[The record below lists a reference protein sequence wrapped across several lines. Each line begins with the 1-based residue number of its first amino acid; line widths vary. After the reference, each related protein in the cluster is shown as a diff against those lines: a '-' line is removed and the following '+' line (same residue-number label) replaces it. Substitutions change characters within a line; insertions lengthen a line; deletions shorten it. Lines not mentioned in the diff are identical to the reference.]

1 MLFIETL
8 IYGGKYLWMSGAI
21 LKVTWNS
28 GVQIEY
34 NDAKVILDSKRN
46 RVSGSAFFIS
56 HGHYDHSTAF
66 KIKQAQKYS
75 SRETMD
81 IVSSF
86 GLQVENC
93 SPIAVGEKIMI
104 GDIEVIP
111 HNSGHVLGS
120 FEYEIRTPEGTVL
133 FTGDFNTEVTK
144 TMKPAEPV
152 QCDVLVLEATFGS
165 PSFVFPRV
173 EEVGMEMVEWAKR
186 IMKSGKIP
194 TFQTDPLGNAQEIIR
209 VFNEVGIPVITH
221 WKVTRMTKIYE
232 SYGHKLEYF
241 DAETSEAEEIRRQGD
256 FIYIT
261 PKNLNV
267 SNSNFETALVS
278 GWALWMRKTG
288 FPLSDH
294 ADFPRLVK
302 FVEECE
308 PRIVLTCHGGRFDE
322 ILAEYI
328 ERKMH
333 IRAYPINL
341 IPTRICKSQRKQI
354 QATF

>member
-1 MLFIETL
+1 LRI
-8 IYGGKYLWMSGAI
+8 
-21 LKVTWNS
+21 TWNS

-34 NDAKVILDSKRN
+34 GEVKIILDSKRN
-46 RVSGSAFFIS
+46 SVSGSAFFIS
-56 HGHYDHSTAF
+56 HGHFDHSAAF
-66 KIKQAQKYS
+66 KIKQTQKYS
-75 SRETMD
+75 SKETLD

-86 GLQVENC
+86 GFQPENC
-93 SPIAVGEKIMI
+93 SPLVAGKKVMI
-104 GDIEVIP
+104 EDVEVIP

-152 QCDVLVLEATFGS
+152 QCDILVLEATFGS
-165 PSFVFPRV
+165 PNFVFPRI
-173 EEVGMEMVEWAKR
+173 EEVSVEMIEWAKKT
-186 IMKSGKIP
+186 MKSGKIP
-194 TFQTDPLGNAQEIIR
+194 TFQTDPLGNAQEIIG
-209 VFNEVGIPVITH
+209 VFNEAGIPVITH
-221 WKVTRMTKIYE
+221 WKVTRISKIYE
-232 SYGHKLEYF
+232 AYGHKLEYF
-241 DAETSEAEEIRRQGD
+241 DSETPEAEEIKQTGD

-267 SNSNFETALVS
+267 SDPNFETALVS
-278 GWALWMRKTG
+278 GWALWMRRTA

-294 ADFPRLVK
+294 ADFPRLLK

-322 ILAEYI
+322 ILARYV
-328 ERKMH
+328 ERKMR
-333 IRAYPINL
+333 IRAYPISL
-341 IPTRICKSQRKQI
+341 IPTRICRSQRRQI

>member
-1 MLFIETL
+1 
-8 IYGGKYLWMSGAI
+8 LWMSGAV
-21 LKVTWNS
+21 LRVTWNS
-28 GVQIEY
+28 GVQIEHG
-34 NDAKVILDSKRN
+34 DVKIIFDSRRN
-46 RVSGSAFFIS
+46 SIIGSAFFIT
-56 HGHYDHSTAF
+56 HGHFDHSAAF
-66 KIKQAQKYS
+66 KIKETQKYS
-75 SRETMD
+75 SKETLD

-86 GLQVENC
+86 DLQVENC
-93 SPIAVGEKIMI
+93 SPITAGKRIKI
-104 GDIEVIP
+104 GDVEVIP

-120 FEYEIRTPEGTVL
+120 FEYEIRTSEGTVL
-133 FTGDFNTEVTK
+133 FTGDFNTETTK

-173 EEVGMEMVEWAKR
+173 EEVGMEMIKWARR

-209 VFNEVGIPVITH
+209 VFNEAEIPVVTH
-221 WKVTRMTKIYE
+221 WKVTRMSRIYE

-241 DAETSEAEEIRRQGD
+241 DDETSEAEEIKRQKE

-261 PKNLNV
+261 PKNLKV
-267 SNSNFETALVS
+267 SSPNFETALVS
-278 GWALWMRKTG
+278 GWALWMKRTS

-294 ADFPRLVK
+294 ADFPRLLK

-322 ILAEYI
+322 ILARYI
-328 ERKMH
+328 ERKMR
-333 IRAYPINL
+333 IRAYPIDL
-341 IPTRICKSQRKQI
+341 IPTRICRPPRKQI